1 MIEFSAWRTIM
12 TAPFKAWIMYWY
24 LPMDLSYHQCPVMTL
39 ANQTPFWDETI
50 PAEAPALAGFRGLMF
65 QVAVGN
71 VEHPRLHHQDTTKI
85 RATNVTGI
93 TSAVSAEV
101 LHCGCSHR
109 WGFQSVWL
117 AQSKIGARVVLGC
130 AQIISIPDYAD
141 AEYKHI

>member
-1 MIEFSAWRTIM
+1 MIEFSAWRTIV

-24 LPMDLSYHQCPVMTL
+24 LPMDLSYHQCHGHDTCQSNAILRRNDSSRSACIGRVPRFDV
-39 ANQTPFWDETI
+39 PSSSGKCW
-50 PAEAPALAGFRGLMF
+50 APKIAPSR
-65 QVAVGN
+65 
-71 VEHPRLHHQDTTKI
+71 HHKN